1 MAYTLLTMLSTTI
14 AAMASSHVVS
24 GSACLKG
31 GPQSMAFCTV
41 RVVTLSEGVQTA
53 RQRGN
58 VIGTAHDRCAST
70 ARLSRRIRAQS
81 LDGWDRTGSHGHCL
95 ALASRAG
102 HACLERW
109 HHRGPCLGQCVV
121 PRRCGVQMRAG
132 PSLGPSWPSWEPRH
146 GKGLPCKGLGK
157 FQWCSK
163 CSYRNRCSQ

>member
-14 AAMASSHVVS
+14 AAMASGHVVS

-70 ARLSRRIRAQS
+70 ARLSRRIHAQS
-81 LDGWDRTGSHGHCL
+81 LDGWDTTGSHGHCL
-95 ALASRAG
+95 ALATRAG

-109 HHRGPCLGQCVV
+109 HHQGPCLGQCVV
-121 PRRCGVQMRAG
+121 PRCGVPLRAG
-132 PSLGPSWPSWEPRH
+132 PSWPPWKPRH

-163 CSYRNRCSQ
+163 CSYRSN